1 MTLQSSRAD
10 EHAVYER
17 FQPPERVL
25 LGPGPSPVDD
35 RVLRAMAAP
44 VLGHLDPLFLSC
56 MDDVQSL
63 LRYVFETENRVTIPI
78 SATGSAGMEAALVNV
93 IEPGDAVVVCVNGIF
108 GERMRDI
115 VERAGGLPVVVE
127 AKWGEAIDVQRIE
140 SALDSCKPK
149 ALAIVHA
156 ETSTGVLQDLSGL
169 SEMAHNR
176 DGLLIVD
183 AVTSLGGHPVGVDR
197 QGIDICYSGTQKC
210 IGAPPG
216 LAPITF
222 NERALESIRSRRTK
236 VQSWYLDITLVEN
249 YWGADRTYH
258 HTAPISMNYALR
270 EALRLIHE
278 EGLAARWRRHELNH
292 RALVAGIEAM
302 GLRMAVAPAN
312 RLWSLNAVS
321 VPKGVDDARV
331 RSRLLTE
338 NIEIGGGLGP
348 LKGCIWRIGL
358 MGSGSTRENVLLV
371 LDALHR
377 ALRAEG
383 FLCNS
388 GVEAAQ
394 VSYAAVTSHR
404 NAKARARS
412 TKSPESIKKG

>member
-1 MTLQSSRAD
+1 MKNS
-10 EHAVYER
+10 YER
-17 FQPPERVL
+17 FQPPKRIL

-35 RVLRAMAAP
+35 RVLSAMAAP
-44 VLGHLDPLFLSC
+44 VLGHLDPLFLQC

-78 SATGSAGMEAALVNV
+78 SATGSAGMEAALVNI
-93 IEPGDAVVVCVNGIF
+93 IEPGDEVVVCVNGVF

-115 VERAGGLPVVVE
+115 VERAGGKPLVVE
-127 AKWGEAIDVQRIE
+127 AKWGEAIDATRIQT
-140 SALDSCKPK
+140 
-149 ALAIVHA
+149 ALASSKPRALALVHA

-169 SEMAHNR
+169 AEMAH
-176 DGLLIVD
+176 DHGALFIVD
-183 AVTSLGGHPVGVDR
+183 AVTSLGGHPVGIDR
-197 QGIDICYSGTQKC
+197 SGIDICYSGTQKC

-216 LAPITF
+216 LSPITL
-222 NERALESIRSRRTK
+222 NERALDRIRSRTSK
-236 VQSWYLDITLVEN
+236 VQSWYLDITMVER
-249 YWGADRTYH
+249 YWGDDRTYH

-278 EGLAARWRRHELNH
+278 EGLERRWRRHEQNH

-302 GLRMAVAPAN
+302 GLSMAVAPDQ

-321 VPKGVDDARV
+321 VPEGVEDARV
-331 RSRLLTE
+331 RSHLLDE

-348 LKGCIWRIGL
+348 LKGKIWRIGL

-377 ALRAEG
+377 ALNAEKYA
-383 FLCNS
+383 CPR
-388 GVEAAQ
+388 GVEAAEDE
-394 VSYAAVTSHR
+394 YD
-404 NAKARARS
+404 
-412 TKSPESIKKG
+412 